1 MGRTWKRI
9 KDVVDGRYVR
19 VLFVAALWEVV
30 SDSHRPRDQDVQV
43 AQPRPAGSPQ
53 QQRLLPS
60 ALSHTMTADNAA
72 SRGLEETGSSMR
84 AHRSG
89 LHGNA
94 RDGAIGIAIL
104 SLVLLLLG
112 AAPSTAL
119 LGAEDSEFEPVQPF
133 SLPNLDGVD
142 VSLAE
147 HLGNVIILDFWAT
160 WCHACTES
168 FPDIHALQ
176 ATYADRGVVLLIVCL
191 DKDVEEARDY
201 LVENGYPTDNV
212 LYGSLDEARAVMRL
226 LGVDAVT
233 HAMLIDRE
241 GYIRFSGHPKRVTA
255 ELLEPWLDDQSE
267 PS

>member
-1 MGRTWKRI
+1 MRSHS
-9 KDVVDGRYVR
+9 KD
-19 VLFVAALWEVV
+19 L
-30 SDSHRPRDQDVQV
+30 HR
-43 AQPRPAGSPQ
+43 
-53 QQRLLPS
+53 
-60 ALSHTMTADNAA
+60 
-72 SRGLEETGSSMR
+72 
-84 AHRSG
+84 
-89 LHGNA
+89 NA
-94 RDGAIGIAIL
+94 RDSAIGIVIL
-104 SLVLLLLG
+104 SLLLALLLT
-112 AAPSTAL
+112 APSIAL
-119 LGAEDSEFEPVQPF
+119 LGAEDSELEPVPLF
-133 SLPNLDGVD
+133 TLPNLGGIDI
-142 VSLAE
+142 SLAE

-212 LYGSLDEARAVMRL
+212 LYGSLDEARAVMTL

-255 ELLEPWLDDQSE
+255 ELLEPWLADQNE